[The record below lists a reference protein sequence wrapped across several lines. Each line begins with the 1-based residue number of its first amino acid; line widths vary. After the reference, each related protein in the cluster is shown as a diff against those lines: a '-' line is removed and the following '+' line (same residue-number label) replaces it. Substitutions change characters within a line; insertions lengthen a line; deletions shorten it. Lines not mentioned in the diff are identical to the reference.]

1 MCCVCY
7 GLYGLGI
14 ESQWGRA
21 FRSRPDRP
29 WYPPSL
35 LYNGYRV
42 CYPTIK
48 RPGGGVLTTHPNLR
62 PSFKSRA
69 ISVLPSG
76 PSCLVLGW
84 TLLFC
89 MYRVRTCIINS
100 SRRGSTRDDSSNQ
113 LWKVA
118 KYQSVLQYRI
128 SPYKRLVIYGHS
140 TLEVEEDTLFRN
152 VGNDVL
158 VDATSRAA

>member
-1 MCCVCY
+1 MLCMLRAVRSGDRIPVGASFSQPSGPALVPTQPPIQWVP
-7 GLYGLGI
+7 GLL
-14 ESQWGRA
+14 
-21 FRSRPDRP
+21 PDD
-29 WYPPSL
+29 
-35 LYNGYRV
+35 
-42 CYPTIK
+42 K
-48 RPGGGVLTTHPNLR
+48 AAGGGVLTTHPNLR